1 MDGFLEEQN
10 LRMFGYPRKQVLWPL
25 IHKVPAQM
33 GKAKKRVR
41 QAPSGGRAMRTGA
54 EQWATMNA
62 GYTVDAGNLFD
73 LRLRQGEAS

>member
-1 MDGFLEEQN
+1 
-10 LRMFGYPRKQVLWPL
+10 
-25 IHKVPAQM
+25 
-33 GKAKKRVR
+33 VR